1 MGASA
6 RTEGSATGPLPFPR
20 GRLPAPP
27 ASGTAPGHGQ
37 RPTSSRAGEGLV
49 SPERMPPLRTCLPAA
64 WIELLDVFAGLTRF
78 ADDPVSVCLD
88 DQILDF
94 RRVMQG

>member
-1 MGASA
+1 MRSA
-6 RTEGSATGPLPFPR
+6 AVGRGTSTLQKEDESRCLRPAFGSPPGPSCR
-20 GRLPAPP
+20 CER
-27 ASGTAPGHGQ
+27 SC
-37 RPTSSRAGEGLV
+37 RAA
-49 SPERMPPLRTCLPAA
+49 LRTCLPAA
-64 WIELLDVFAGLTRF
+64 WIEVLDVFAGLTRF

>member
-1 MGASA
+1 MGGSA
-6 RTEGSATGPLPFPR
+6 RTRARTRALFLFHEVAYQRRPPLER
-20 GRLPAPP
+20 AN
-27 ASGTAPGHGQ
+27 GQ
-37 RPTSSRAGEGLV
+37 PTSSRGGEGLV
-49 SPERMPPLRTCLPAA
+49 SPEWMSPLRTCLPAA

-78 ADDPVSVCLD
+78 ADDPVSAFLD

>member
-1 MGASA
+1 MRRE
-6 RTEGSATGPLPFPR
+6 RTNRGLGQGPLPFQR

-27 ASGTAPGHGQ
+27 ASAT
-37 RPTSSRAGEGLV
+37 V
-49 SPERMPPLRTCLPAA
+49 SPEWMSPLTTCLPAA

-78 ADDPVSVCLD
+78 ADDPVSVFLD

>member
-1 MGASA
+1 M
-6 RTEGSATGPLPFPR
+6 
-20 GRLPAPP
+20 
-27 ASGTAPGHGQ
+27 
-37 RPTSSRAGEGLV
+37 
-49 SPERMPPLRTCLPAA
+49 SPEWMSALRTCLPAA

-78 ADDPVSVCLD
+78 ADDPVSAFLD

>member
-6 RTEGSATGPLPFPR
+6 RTEGSDTALFLFHEVAYQRRPPLEGPN
-20 GRLPAPP
+20 
-27 ASGTAPGHGQ
+27 GQ
-37 RPTSSRAGEGLV
+37 PTSSRGGEGLV
-49 SPERMPPLRTCLPAA
+49 SPDWMSPLRTCLPAA

>member
-6 RTEGSATGPLPFPR
+6 RTEGSDTGPLPFHEVAYQR
-20 GRLPAPP
+20 RPP
-27 ASGTAPGHGQ
+27 WNGQTANPPVAEEA
-37 RPTSSRAGEGLV
+37 RV
-49 SPERMPPLRTCLPAA
+49 SPEWMSPLRTCLPAA
-64 WIELLDVFAGLTRF
+64 WIELLNVFAGLTRF
-78 ADDPVSVCLD
+78 ADDPVSAFLD

>member
-1 MGASA
+1 MKGGRRAPFA
-6 RTEGSATGPLPFPR
+6 LLRFALPH
-20 GRLPAPP
+20 LAPP
-27 ASGTAPGHGQ
+27 G
-37 RPTSSRAGEGLV
+37 AGFPVAALDQLLE
-49 SPERMPPLRTCLPAA
+49 PLQVAVYLLLDDAEEIAGDVLCLPAA

-78 ADDPVSVCLD
+78 ADDPVSVFLD